1 MKNTL
6 IYKYVVV
13 EDESLIRK
21 NLIKKI
27 SSLNLPFELVGE
39 ASNGMDA
46 RLLIE
51 KTFPDLVLTDIRMPQ
66 YDGLELAEYLHQN
79 FPHIKVIILSG
90 YDDFSYAQSAIKFQ
104 VKDYLLKPI
113 TLEALSESLHKVLIS
128 ITSENEHLDTLVG
141 DNNYLNQKDIYELL
155 SKYLQENYSHD
166 ISFSDLASQF
176 GFTLEYLGKIFKKYS
191 GETLSKYL
199 TKLRMNEAKRL
210 LLNNPE
216 LEIQKVGELVG
227 YKDGFYF
234 SRAFKSYTGIQPSEF
249 RNKEYKA

>member
-27 SSLNLPFELVGE
+27 SSLNLPFELAGE

-128 ITSENEHLDTLVG
+128 ITSENEQLDTLVG
-141 DNNYLNQKDIYELL
+141 GNNYLNQKDIYELL
-155 SKYLQENYSHD
+155 SRYLQENYSHD
-166 ISFSDLASQF
+166 ISFSDLAGQF

-210 LLNNPE
+210 LLGNPE
-216 LEIQKVGELVG
+216 LEIQKIGELVG

-249 RNKEYKA
+249 RNQKNKS

>member
-66 YDGLELAEYLHQN
+66 YDGLELAE
-79 FPHIKVIILSG
+79 
-90 YDDFSYAQSAIKFQ
+90 
-104 VKDYLLKPI
+104 
-113 TLEALSESLHKVLIS
+113 
-128 ITSENEHLDTLVG
+128 
-141 DNNYLNQKDIYELL
+141 
-155 SKYLQENYSHD
+155 
-166 ISFSDLASQF
+166 
-176 GFTLEYLGKIFKKYS
+176 
-191 GETLSKYL
+191 
-199 TKLRMNEAKRL
+199 
-210 LLNNPE
+210 
-216 LEIQKVGELVG
+216 
-227 YKDGFYF
+227 
-234 SRAFKSYTGIQPSEF
+234 
-249 RNKEYKA
+249 